1 MADSANT
8 PGGGSPGPA
17 PAGTQAAA
25 APRLAVVTQYVK
37 DLSFENPM
45 APQALLPGGP
55 RPEIGVRVN
64 VGVHGLDAERHEV
77 VLTINVEAK
86 AGEQVVFMLELA
98 YAGVFG
104 LSNIPVETAQPL
116 LLIECPRLLFPFARR
131 VVADVTRD
139 GGFPPLM
146 VEPIDFASLFRRRL
160 QQQQQQQQAQAAA
173 AAGNRGETT
182 V

>member
-8 PGGGSPGPA
+8 PGGGPGPA
-17 PAGTQAAA
+17 AGGSQQATA
-25 APRLAVVTQYVK
+25 APRLAVITPYVT

-64 VGVHGLDAERHEV
+64 VGVQSLDAERHEV

-86 AGEQVVFMLELA
+86 AGEQAVFILELA

-104 LSNIPVETAQPL
+104 LSNIPAETAQPL
-116 LLIECPRLLFPFARR
+116 LLIECPRLIFPYARR
-131 VVADVTRD
+131 IVSDATRD

-146 VEPIDFASLFRRRL
+146 IDPIDFVSLYRRRL
-160 QQQQQQQQAQAAA
+160 QQQTEAA
-173 AAGNRGETT
+173 AAGTAQA
-182 V
+182 

>member
-8 PGGGSPGPA
+8 PGGGPGPA
-17 PAGTQAAA
+17 AGGNQQAAA

-45 APQALLPGGP
+45 APQSLLPGGP

-64 VGVHGLDAERHEV
+64 VGIQSLDAERHEV

-86 AGEQVVFMLELA
+86 AGEQAVFILELA
-98 YAGVFG
+98 YAGVFQ
-104 LSNIPVETAQPL
+104 LSNIPAETAQPL

-131 VVADVTRD
+131 VVADITRD

-146 VEPIDFASLFRRRL
+146 IEPIDFAGLFRRRL
-160 QQQQQQQQAQAAA
+160 QQQQQQQQSGAGGGPGQA
-173 AAGNRGETT
+173 T